1 MVAALDLGVAL
12 GVSPPA
18 LAARARDLLARLG
31 LPIDYER
38 RFDAQAQAGISVDK
52 KRRGST
58 IRFVL
63 VPTPGDTQF
72 MELSPADIASHLANR
87 PGAKA

>member
-1 MVAALDLGVAL
+1 MFPRSRDVFPPPDRATPEGVLAIGGKPEPDLL
-12 GVSPPA
+12 
-18 LAARARDLLARLG
+18 LAAYSRGVFPWPHSG
-31 LPIDYER
+31 LPLLWFCPDP
-38 RFDAQAQAGISVDK
+38 
-52 KRRGST
+52 
-58 IRFVL
+58 RFVL